1 MILSCK
7 NVSKSFMTK
16 KALTDVSINLE
27 QGMIYGL
34 LGENGSGKT
43 TWMKII
49 AGLTK
54 PTSGEIRFEGHQ
66 WVYEDKA
73 QIAYMCTEPFFY
85 SFLDIDGVGQYYK
98 DFFEDF
104 DEKKYYEMIRRMG
117 LEGKLRVKDLSTGMM
132 AKLKIA
138 ATLSRKAALYLLDE
152 PFNGIDYKAKEEVLD
167 MILDTAGENNTF
179 VISTH
184 MIDEIESF
192 IDEAIFVK
200 DGEVL
205 RQVSVEEERMES
217 GKSVADIYMEIM

>member
-1 MILSCK
+1 
-7 NVSKSFMTK
+7 MTK
-16 KALTDVSINLE
+16 KALTDVSIRLE
-27 QGMIYGL
+27 QGRIYGL

-54 PTSGEIRFEGHQ
+54 PTSGEIRFEGHR
-66 WVYEDKA
+66 WFYGDKA

-85 SFLDIDGVGQYYK
+85 SFLDIDGVGRYYK

-117 LEGKLRVKDLSTGMM
+117 LEGKLRVKDLSTGMT
-132 AKLKIA
+132 AKLKVA

-167 MILDTAGENNTF
+167 MILDTAGEQNTF

-200 DGEVL
+200 DGEVI

-217 GKSVADIYMEIM
+217 GKSVADIYMDIM